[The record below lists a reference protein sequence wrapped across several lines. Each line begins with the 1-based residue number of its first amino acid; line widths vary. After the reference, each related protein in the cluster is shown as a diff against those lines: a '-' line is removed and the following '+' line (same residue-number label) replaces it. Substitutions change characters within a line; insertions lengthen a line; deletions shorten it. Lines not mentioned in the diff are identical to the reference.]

1 MQEGRGRTLLLRDQ
15 RPPLALGVIASI
27 GSVAITTA
35 LIYPLKSA
43 TPAASLGVVYLVAVL
58 LVSALWGLWLGLLTA
73 VLSALA
79 FNFFHLPPTGRFTIA
94 DSANWV
100 ALLAFVLVSVVTS
113 SVADIARARAQEAE
127 RGRRE
132 ADLAAALSRALLAA
146 DDTAAALPQASRRVA
161 EALGVSNAQ
170 LVLGAADG
178 DRRREAVALHRGE
191 EQIATLLVPA
201 RLDPEVARRMHDQV
215 VPSLEALIA
224 IALQRDAIQ
233 DEAVQTAALRRS
245 DDLKTAILRSV
256 SHDLRTPLTAIL
268 TAGHAL
274 GSPSLTAEERRDLA
288 AAIVDEGQRLS
299 VLVDKLLDLSKLQSG
314 RAQPRR
320 EWTSLDEVLVA
331 AAEAAGV
338 SEQMRMQIDSGLPPL
353 RADAAQLER
362 AFANVLEN
370 AARHSGGH
378 PVSVRAR
385 HVGRRL
391 MVRVVDRGPGISEHE
406 RERVFE
412 PFHRSPGDDQ
422 RHGGAGLGLA
432 IARGFIEANGG
443 SIWVES
449 LPGQGTSFVVAF
461 PIEVEATVPA

>member
-1 MQEGRGRTLLLRDQ
+1 
-15 RPPLALGVIASI
+15 
-27 GSVAITTA
+27 
-35 LIYPLKSA
+35 
-43 TPAASLGVVYLVAVL
+43 VL
-58 LVSALWGLWLGLLTA
+58 TGI
-73 VLSALA
+73 LSGAA

-94 DSANWV
+94 DDGNWV
-100 ALLAFVLVSVVTS
+100 ALVAFTIVAIVTS
-113 SVADIARARAQEAE
+113 TVADIARARAQEAE

-132 ADLAAALSRALLAA
+132 ADLAAALARALLEA
-146 DDTAAALPQASRRVA
+146 DDTQAALGHASQRVA
-161 EALGVSNAQ
+161 EALGVSDAE
-170 LVLGAADG
+170 LVVGKVRG
-178 DRRREAVALHRGE
+178 DRRREAVPLNSGE
-191 EQIATLLVPA
+191 RQIATLLVPA
-201 RLDPEVARRMHDQV
+201 KLAPDVAERMRDQV
-215 VPSLEALIA
+215 VPSLQALIA
-224 IALQRDAIQ
+224 IALERDAIQ

-274 GSPSLTAEERRDLA
+274 GSPSLTDDERRDLSEA
-288 AAIVDEGQRLS
+288 VVDEGERLS

-314 RAQPRR
+314 RAQPRP

-338 SEQMRMQIDSGLPPL
+338 SHAMRFSIDAGLPPL

-370 AARHSGGH
+370 AARHSGEH

-385 HVGRRL
+385 HVGARL
-391 MVRVVDRGPGISEHE
+391 LVRIVDRGPGISEPE

-412 PFHRSPGDDQ
+412 PFHRAPGDDP
-422 RHGGAGLGLA
+422 RHAGAGLGLA

-443 SIWVES
+443 SIWIES
-449 LPGQGTSFVVAF
+449 PPGQGTSFVVAF
-461 PIEVEATVPA
+461 PVTEPAAAPAPA